1 MPVSGDFSP
10 CLALLFHTFIFCT
23 FGSLVHSHLGLPFS
37 LKQPFLAFKAPLLI
51 CPLLCWFFFLSLCV
65 FSRIPLFSFHCSP
78 SRPCLWTFSFVFTTS
93 CAGHLS
99 SDVLFK
105 VLADWV
111 CPLES
116 TMDSKES
123 IVLFAPRL
131 IPPSFSPFWGMTS
144 LPVYLLKSE
153 T

>member
-1 MPVSGDFSP
+1 
-10 CLALLFHTFIFCT
+10 
-23 FGSLVHSHLGLPFS
+23 
-37 LKQPFLAFKAPLLI
+37 
-51 CPLLCWFFFLSLCV
+51 
-65 FSRIPLFSFHCSP
+65 
-78 SRPCLWTFSFVFTTS
+78 VFTTS

-153 T
+153 TWGSFWRLFSLLASSSKQWTNNFNH